1 MTLQS
6 AIINLGLLHTSFRP
20 DVILVDEASQ
30 LTLAESSVLGVFGA
44 CSVIF
49 FGDDKQMPPI
59 FHEKQQHDDL
69 SVSIF
74 SHIISLY
81 PTYEGRLCV
90 TYRMNEEITKIVSQH
105 FYEPYGEKIVASDFS
120 KERKL
125 LLNGNHPDSRINEIL
140 ASEKSVVEIDVSKNY
155 NWEDYNPEEATFI
168 ASVTEYVLSLG
179 MDTKYIAIVTPYRR
193 QVLSIR
199 KELRERL
206 GANIP
211 QVDTVE
217 RLQGQDVDFVI
228 ISFSVTSEEFY
239 KNNIAFLLNRNRLNV
254 MISRAKKKVLLVKSK
269 QIELG
274 L

>member
-1 MTLQS
+1 
-6 AIINLGLLHTSFRP
+6 
-20 DVILVDEASQ
+20 
-30 LTLAESSVLGVFGA
+30 
-44 CSVIF
+44 
-49 FGDDKQMPPI
+49 
-59 FHEKQQHDDL
+59 
-69 SVSIF
+69 
-74 SHIISLY
+74 
-81 PTYEGRLCV
+81 
-90 TYRMNEEITKIVSQH
+90 MNEEITKIVSQY

-179 MDTKYIAIVTPYRR
+179 MDTKDIAIVTPYRR

-269 QIELG
+269 LIELRF
-274 L
+274 